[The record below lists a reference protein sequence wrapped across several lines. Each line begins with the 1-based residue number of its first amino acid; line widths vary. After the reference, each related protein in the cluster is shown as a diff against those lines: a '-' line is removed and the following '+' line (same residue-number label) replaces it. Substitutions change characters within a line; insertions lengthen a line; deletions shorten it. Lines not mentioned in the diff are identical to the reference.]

1 MDKDDIKLSDWGRIF
16 LGDVPPEFIIEVIVR
31 MAFIYVILVVSL
43 RLLGRRM
50 ESMLSRGEMV
60 TLVTL
65 GASVGVAI
73 HTPERGIL
81 PSVMVILII
90 ISLQALQAY
99 ITSRNSK
106 AERLILD
113 QISTLVEDGRLII
126 KEMIRS
132 RITRERLFAALR
144 LKGITNLGTI
154 QRVYFESKGV
164 FSIITYID
172 QKERTGLCL
181 LPDSDHAFREELS
194 YDTDLSACR
203 SCGNIVEKITQKD
216 QKCTVCGENDWETA
230 VKDNS

>member
-1 MDKDDIKLSDWGRIF
+1 MNKEDIKLSDWGRIF
-16 LGDVPPEFIIEVIVR
+16 LGDVPPEFLIEAVVR
-31 MAFIYVILVVSL
+31 MTFIYIILVFSL

-81 PSVMVILII
+81 PSVMVIIII

-106 AERLILD
+106 AEKIILD
-113 QISTLVEDGRLII
+113 EISTLVEDGLMIVD
-126 KEMIRS
+126 EMRTS

-144 LKGITNLGTI
+144 LKGIINLGTI

-164 FSIITYID
+164 FSIIQYSDKKERPGLCILPYID
-172 QKERTGLCL
+172 V
-181 LPDSDHAFREELS
+181 DFRAELN
-194 YDTDLSACR
+194 YDENFKACR
-203 SCGNIVEKITQKD
+203 SCGNTVSAQNHIT
-216 QKCTVCGENDWETA
+216 QKCTVCGRNEWETA
-230 VKDNS
+230 VKRNS